1 MRKIDRAKAFIRS
14 HSGLLIC
21 PICRDRLELQE
32 PARLTCS
39 KRHSF
44 DMARTGYVNLLR
56 GSQGSQKYGRA
67 LFEAR
72 QGVYQAGLY
81 GPVIE
86 LLAEKLKA
94 WIKAQGLSQLSIL
107 DMGCGEG
114 SHLAQTAAALQGE
127 AEVFPV
133 GIDIAKEAIHL
144 AAREYAGCLWCV
156 GDLADAPF
164 ADKQFDVILS
174 IFSPSNY
181 KEFARLLADPGL
193 VVKVIPGPDYLREI
207 RIGLYGD
214 TEKEDYSNEDVVRLF
229 EEQYRQVRIV
239 NLRYSQPIKPE
250 HLPALLDMTPLTWSA
265 SSEQKERLVKKGI
278 PEVTIDVSLLIGQVP
293 TLLV

>member
-133 GIDIAKEAIHL
+133 GIDIAKEAIQL

-164 ADKQFDVILS
+164 ADRQFNVILS

-181 KEFARLLADPGL
+181 REFARLLADSGL
-193 VVKVIPGPDYLREI
+193 VMKVIPGPEYLREI
-207 RIGLYGD
+207 RVGLYGSTD
-214 TEKEDYSNEDVVRLF
+214 KEDYSNEDVVRLF

>member
-1 MRKIDRAKAFIRS
+1 MRKIDRSKAIIRA
-14 HSGLLIC
+14 HSGLLVC
-21 PICRDRLELQE
+21 PVCKNELELQE
-32 PARLTCS
+32 PARLVCS
-39 KRHSF
+39 RRHSF
-44 DMARTGYVNLLR
+44 DMARSGYVNLLR
-56 GSQGSQKYGRA
+56 GNQGSQKYGRE

-72 QGVYQAGLY
+72 QAVYKEGFYAPLIRLLVGEIKRWMRTEGVSA
-81 GPVIE
+81 
-86 LLAEKLKA
+86 
-94 WIKAQGLSQLSIL
+94 LSVL

-114 SHLAQTAAALQGE
+114 SHLARAAAALQE
-127 AEVFPV
+127 ETEVLPV
-133 GIDIAKEAIHL
+133 GIDIAKEAIQL

-164 ADKQFDVILS
+164 ADRQFNVILS

-181 KEFARLLADPGL
+181 REFARLLADSGL
-193 VVKVIPGPDYLREI
+193 VMKVIPGPEYLREI
-207 RIGLYGD
+207 RVGLYGSTD
-214 TEKEDYSNEDVVRLF
+214 KEDYSNEDVVRLF